1 MSDDHHEQSALLREW
16 RVAQITLVVGFIIA
30 LGVGGYFIW
39 QSRSTPSE
47 VPATTTER
55 AQPPVQQTPADNTA
69 ANLKAGAEVCQMAL
83 KHATDFGIIPG
94 YSKLVALQPEG
105 TDVKGRYAC
114 LAATPAARYLI
125 AIDLV
130 CRDFKKNEC
139 VNLFSVT
146 QEGGAVLYQRAN

>member
-16 RVAQITLVVGFIIA
+16 RVAQITLVVGLVIA

-39 QSRSTPSE
+39 QSRSKPSQ

-55 AQPPVQQTPADNTA
+55 TQPPVQQTPADINA
-69 ANLKAGAEVCQMAL
+69 ATLKAGAEICQMAL

-94 YSKLVALQPEG
+94 YSQLAAPQPEG

-114 LAATPAARYLI
+114 VGATPAARYLI

-130 CRDFKKNEC
+130 CRDLKKAEC